1 MFQKGFKKGAL
12 PVRNV
17 SPLIPINCLVNSE
30 QFVNNSSSNKINSC
44 LPNKNN
50 SCPQKTKAALMN
62 PFMSIDG
69 EERRR
74 SEPKK
79 SNNFERFFSDSTLT
93 FLTFE
98 NTFRLPILP
107 SRRIVFLC
115 LPQILLCLPL
125 IFLCLPLIFPGCAS
139 KSPILK
145 GK

>member
-1 MFQKGFKKGAL
+1 MFSEVKNVNVESLKIGSKLLDFFGSLPQPLPNGKGFSI
-12 PVRNV
+12 
-17 SPLIPINCLVNSE
+17 SPLMSFNCLINCPINSI

-69 EERRR
+69 EERGR

-79 SNNFERFFSDSTLT
+79 SNNFEPFFSDSTLT
-93 FLTFE
+93 FLTSE

-107 SRRIVFLC
+107 SRRI
-115 LPQILLCLPL
+115 ILLCLPL
-125 IFLCLPLIFPGCAS
+125 I
-139 KSPILK
+139 
-145 GK
+145 